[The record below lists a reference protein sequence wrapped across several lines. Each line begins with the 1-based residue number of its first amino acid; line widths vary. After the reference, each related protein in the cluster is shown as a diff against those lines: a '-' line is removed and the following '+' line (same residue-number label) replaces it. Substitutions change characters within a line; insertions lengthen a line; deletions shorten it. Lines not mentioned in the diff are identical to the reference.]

1 MKAIEAFEK
10 LLQESIDDGAFPG
23 ANYCIVTKNRSY
35 FGSLG
40 NRALFPEIEKNDIDT
55 VYDMA
60 SLSKVVSTTSL
71 ILKLVEAG
79 RLRLHT
85 AVQTF
90 IPEFRHQEVTVW
102 DLLTHSSGL
111 PADVSRAKEIASKEE
126 LMEKIFAMDLVYPRN
141 SQIVYSDI
149 GYILLG
155 KIIEKI
161 TGVPLDRYAKEI
173 LFTPLEMFDTTY
185 NPGDKKRC
193 APTEERKDR
202 IVQGILRGEVH
213 DEKSYILGGVAGHAG
228 LFSTVTDVAHFIDM
242 ILNKGVY
249 KGRRIFSEAV
259 IDLLFAPKVEI
270 SHPLIKNYDRRGI
283 GWIIQS
289 CYSSA
294 GDLVSEETILHT
306 GFTGTNI
313 WIDRRN
319 EIGFCLL
326 TNRVHPTRENL
337 KIITVRPKL
346 ANFIMAHL
354 DEFKKED
361 L

>member
-1 MKAIEAFEK
+1 M
-10 LLQESIDDGAFPG
+10 
-23 ANYCIVTKNRSY
+23 
-35 FGSLG
+35 
-40 NRALFPEIEKNDIDT
+40 
-55 VYDMA
+55 
-60 SLSKVVSTTSL
+60 
-71 ILKLVEAG
+71 
-79 RLRLHT
+79 
-85 AVQTF
+85 
-90 IPEFRHQEVTVW
+90 
-102 DLLTHSSGL
+102 
-111 PADVSRAKEIASKEE
+111 
-126 LMEKIFAMDLVYPRN
+126 
-141 SQIVYSDI
+141 
-149 GYILLG
+149 
-155 KIIEKI
+155 
-161 TGVPLDRYAKEI
+161 
-173 LFTPLEMFDTTY
+173 
-185 NPGDKKRC
+185 
-193 APTEERKDR
+193 
-202 IVQGILRGEVH
+202 
-213 DEKSYILGGVAGHAG
+213 
-228 LFSTVTDVAHFIDM
+228 
-242 ILNKGVY
+242 
-249 KGRRIFSEAV
+249 
-259 IDLLFAPKVEI
+259 LFAPKVEI

>member
-1 MKAIEAFEK
+1 MKVIEALEK
-10 LLQESIDDGAFPG
+10 LIQTAIDDGAFPG
-23 ANYCIVTKNRSY
+23 ANYCIVSKNHSF

-40 NRALFPEIEKNDIDT
+40 SRTLFPESEKNNIDT
-55 VYDMA
+55 IYDMA
-60 SLSKVVSTTSL
+60 SLSKVISTTSL
-71 ILKLVEAG
+71 IWKLVENG
-79 RLRLHT
+79 LLRLHT
-85 AVQTF
+85 TVQTF
-90 IPEFRHQEVTVW
+90 IPKFRHQEVTVW

-111 PADVSRAKEIASKEE
+111 PADVSRAKEIESKEE

-141 SQIVYSDI
+141 SKIVYSDI

-155 KIIEKI
+155 KVIEKI
-161 TGVPLDRYAKEI
+161 TGVSLDQYAKEV
-173 LFTPLEMFDTTY
+173 LFSPLEMFDTTY
-185 NPGDKKRC
+185 NPLDKKRC

-202 IVQGILRGEVH
+202 VVQGILRGEVH

-228 LFSTVTDVAHFIDM
+228 LFSTVTDVSHFLKM
-242 ILNKGVY
+242 ILNNGVY
-249 KGRRIFSEAV
+249 KGKRIFSKAT
-259 IDLLFAPKVEI
+259 IDILFVPKVEM
-270 SHPLIKNYDRRGI
+270 SHPLIKNHERRGI

-289 CYSSA
+289 NYSSA
-294 GDLVSEETILHT
+294 GDLVSDQTILHT

-313 WIDRRN
+313 WIDRQN

-326 TNRVHPTRENL
+326 TNRVHPTRDNL

-346 ANFIMAHL
+346 ANYIMAHL

>member
-1 MKAIEAFEK
+1 
-10 LLQESIDDGAFPG
+10 
-23 ANYCIVTKNRSY
+23 
-35 FGSLG
+35 
-40 NRALFPEIEKNDIDT
+40 
-55 VYDMA
+55 
-60 SLSKVVSTTSL
+60 
-71 ILKLVEAG
+71 
-79 RLRLHT
+79 
-85 AVQTF
+85 
-90 IPEFRHQEVTVW
+90 
-102 DLLTHSSGL
+102 
-111 PADVSRAKEIASKEE
+111 
-126 LMEKIFAMDLVYPRN
+126 MEKIFAMDLVYPRN